1 MAGNVP
7 FWRRLPR
14 PWVLAASF
22 ALAVGVFLVGMAVFF
37 EYGYEGKIFP
47 NTYVA
52 GIRVGSLT
60 EDQAVNHLLAATD
73 AFREEMI
80 TVRVDD
86 NEPKGIRPVDVGA
99 EYDVEG
105 VVESVYLLGRS
116 GTPLENFLSRTRATV
131 ASNRLPL
138 IYTYDESALGN
149 FLETLSTQY
158 DEPEV
163 NAAVEAEDD
172 SSFTITTERS
182 GARFDQEAVRAQFE
196 QAFADAKNPGEIA
209 VRRRTVLPGVTKAQL
224 EGERPL
230 IERILVQPL
239 ALQIDGVENAAVG
252 REQIGT
258 WITVSAVGAPKQLLE
273 APAASQFT
281 MGSAVIDFDREKVLA
296 YAKTLSEQVAQDP
309 VDARLTIQNGKATVF
324 TAGRDGRRLKV
335 DESADLIVAALRKR
349 VTAANGADAKA
360 VVKLPVELTK
370 ATVTS
375 STVDDLGIKE
385 LIGTAKTDFSGSPS
399 NRVHNIAVGTK
410 YLNGWLLKPG
420 EEFST
425 VKALGEV
432 NAATGYLPELVIKE
446 NRTIPEY
453 GGGLCQVSTTLFRSV
468 LQAGLPITE
477 RRNHS
482 YRVSYYER
490 GVGPGLDATVY
501 LPKPDFRF
509 KNDTPG
515 WVLVQGY
522 VDGYVVT
529 FELYGTKDGR
539 VATLDGPHTLSTTP
553 APASV
558 YEETD
563 QLAPGEVSQIEK
575 PHAGATTVANYK
587 VTRNGETLH
596 EQQFTSKYRAMP
608 ARYLKGRGES
618 APAPEPAPAEQT
630 TAAAPAETVSPAT
643 TGSTT
648 PAVEPAP

>member
-1 MAGNVP
+1 MASNVP

-22 ALAVGVFLVGMAVFF
+22 ALALGVFLLGMAVFF

-52 GIRVGSLT
+52 GVRVGSLT
-60 EDQAVNHLLAATD
+60 EEQAVNRLLAATD
-73 AFREEMI
+73 AFREETI

-99 EYDVEG
+99 GYDVEG
-105 VVESVYLLGRS
+105 VVESAYLLGRS
-116 GTPLENFLSRTRATV
+116 GAPLENFLSRARATV

-138 IYTYDESALGN
+138 VYTYDESALGD
-149 FLETLSTQY
+149 FLVTLSTQY
-158 DEPEV
+158 DEPEA

-172 SSFTITTERS
+172 GSFTITTEQS
-182 GARFDQEAVRAQFE
+182 GTRFDQDAVRAQFE

-224 EGERPL
+224 EGERPT

-273 APAASQFT
+273 VPAASQFT
-281 MGSAVIDFDREKVLA
+281 MGSVAIDFDREKVLA
-296 YAKTLSEQVAQDP
+296 YVKTLSEQVTQDP

-324 TAGRDGRRLKV
+324 TASRDGRKLKV

-349 VTAANGADAKA
+349 VAAANGADAKA

-399 NRVHNIAVGTK
+399 NRVHNITVGTK

-425 VKALGEV
+425 VRALGEV

-453 GGGLCQVSTTLFRSV
+453 GGGLCQVSTTLFRAV
-468 LQAGLPITE
+468 LNAGLPVTE

-482 YRVSYYER
+482 YRVAYYER
-490 GVGPGLDATVY
+490 EVGPGLDATVY

-515 WVLVQGY
+515 WVLVQGR
-522 VDGYVVT
+522 VDGNVVT
-529 FELYGTKDGR
+529 FELYGTKDDR
-539 VATLDGPHTLSTTP
+539 VVTLDGPHTLSTTP
-553 APASV
+553 APAPV
-558 YEETD
+558 YDETD
-563 QLAPGEVSQIEK
+563 QLAPGEERLIEK
-575 PHAGATTVANYK
+575 PHAGASTVANYK

-608 ARYLKGRGES
+608 ARYLRGRGE
-618 APAPEPAPAEQT
+618 APAPAPAEPT
-630 TAAAPAETVSPAT
+630 TSATPTETAP
-643 TGSTT
+643 T
-648 PAVEPAP
+648 PAPTEPVVEPAP